1 MSLFS
6 EFIERNIG
14 KIDDGGFSDYFDE
27 KVYKP
32 YWQDPLEGGRWMN
45 TTPGKMLMIPEM
57 YEDFKTNYEGGA
69 FYRDRIG
76 GGEFDKAWGGGNWM
90 KRFGIGGGDDDIDTS
105 SSSGSG
111 SGSTD
116 TADSS
121 MEQNQNSPEEER
133 ARLDAIRRMLAGR
146 YGRAETNLTGGA
158 GYGSG
163 SGRSIGG
170 YSG

>member
-1 MSLFS
+1 MSLSILKGIQKLGGDIWKGSGASDAWEKNFGGGNWM
-6 EFIERNIG
+6 RNDLFRFTG
-14 KIDDGGFSDYFDE
+14 
-27 KVYKP
+27 
-32 YWQDPLEGGRWMN
+32 L
-45 TTPGKMLMIPEM
+45 PGMI
-57 YEDFKTNYEGGA
+57 EDF
-69 FYRDRIG
+69 
-76 GGEFDKAWGGGNWM
+76 DKSWGGGNWM
-90 KRFGIGGGDDDIDTS
+90 NRVGLGGGGDDDIDTS

-111 SGSTD
+111 SGSTE
-116 TADSS
+116 TGNSS
-121 MEQNQNSPEEER
+121 MEQDQNSPEEER